1 MRKGQKTS
9 WDSRG
14 HRSNPLRK
22 EGRPRDLCPS
32 TRKLIRS
39 FHSTETPL
47 QLWIITRNNCIIILL
62 ATEIS
67 IWMRV
72 CQGPVSWTLSPWI
85 RHWISC
91 FLRRG
96 NRMAML
102 GLTPCWWV
110 AEQSLALSAATS
122 SRLSLIKSHNR
133 GNLTQIRRVRA
144 AICSRTASMRTTPTW
159 TTTIIR
165 LLTTKIILK
174 ITQRLR
180 NAEVLSLYTF

>member
-1 MRKGQKTS
+1 M
-9 WDSRG
+9 SRA
-14 HRSNPLRK
+14 
-22 EGRPRDLCPS
+22 LCPS
-32 TRKLIRS
+32 TEKLIRS
-39 FHSTETPL
+39 FHSAETPL
-47 QLWIITRNNCIIILL
+47 LLWIITRKNCIIILL

-102 GLTPCWWV
+102 GLTLCWWV

-122 SRLSLIKSHNR
+122 SRLSLINSRNR
-133 GNLTQIRRVRA
+133 GNLTRIRNRVVRA
-144 AICSRTASMRTTPTW
+144 AICSRTASMRTTLTW
-159 TTTIIR
+159 TTTLIRHLTIRIIP
-165 LLTTKIILK
+165 K